1 MGKTRCLF
9 KKIRNTKETF
19 HVKMRTIK
27 EKNGK
32 DLIKAEEMKKRC
44 KNI

>member
-9 KKIRNTKETF
+9 KKIRDTKETF

-27 EKNGK
+27 ERNSK
-32 DLIKAEEMKKRC
+32 DLKKAEKIKKR
-44 KNI
+44 